1 MRIQSLSIAIL
12 ALVTTPGC
20 KKNYDAE
27 ATYAKRS
34 LAQIWA
40 KKENFY
46 APQASVYI
54 DSIATWRNFIGFS
67 FTSDGDPDK
76 LGFANIYNA
85 GKGTNALYMR
95 NFYAGQTLTSDSGYY
110 NITIP
115 KCFQLIP
122 NASAATE
129 GTVKV
134 LEQTVTLY
142 RTNKTPFYIRISG
155 SGTYSEISKLLE
167 VEVVFDETNIGGS
180 PAVKRKY
187 KFLP

>member
-1 MRIQSLSIAIL
+1 MRIKYSWLL
-12 ALVTTPGC
+12 LVAPMVWAGC
-20 KKNYDAE
+20 KKEYDAE

-40 KKENFY
+40 KKETFY

-67 FTSDGDPDK
+67 FTSEGDPDK
-76 LGFANIYNA
+76 LGFANVYNA

-95 NFYAGQTLTSDSGYY
+95 NWYAAQTLTSDSGYY

-122 NASAATE
+122 NGPDATE

-134 LEQTVTLY
+134 IEQTVTLY
-142 RTNKTPFYIRISG
+142 RTNKTPFFIKISG
-155 SGTYSEISKLLE
+155 SGTYNEISKLLE
-167 VEVVFDETNIGGS
+167 VEVIFDETNIGGGA
-180 PAVKRKY
+180 AVRRKY